1 MRYFRQGLV
10 SVLSILAM
18 AFAIYGIMRLGFA
31 TEIAEFTFHVAGV
44 SGMMAMGFMYR
55 RWNGP
60 LVFTSEGVSVGRLS
74 RFALGGGVIL
84 GPLNMAGAIAEGAP
98 LPSAIAIALLLVS
111 PLLAA
116 ASLVGP
122 MLFGSWFFDAW
133 ILRSN
138 KRLQTDSSPPVSRG

>member
-1 MRYFRQGLV
+1 MGYFRQGFL

-18 AFAIYGIMRLGFA
+18 AFAIYGIMRLGFTTA
-31 TEIAEFTFHVAGV
+31 FADFAFYVAAV
-44 SGMMAMGFMYR
+44 SGMIAMGFLYR

-60 LVFTSEGVSVGRLS
+60 LVFTRDGPSFAGLS

-84 GPLNMAGAIAEGAP
+84 GPLKVASATAEGAP
-98 LPSAIAIALLLVS
+98 VPIGLAIALLLVS
-111 PLLAA
+111 PLFAA

-133 ILRSN
+133 TLRSSN
-138 KRLQTDSSPPVSRG
+138 RLQTGGSSPVRRG